1 MGHMTNGIMAL
12 KDGSQSTRS
21 KINPTKLSSLNG
33 KEKDVTI
40 NFFTIYRAPRKPK
53 ITEVLGRYRAKRS
66 KIKA

>member
-40 NFFTIYRAPRKPK
+40 NFLLYIEHHENQR
-53 ITEVLGRYRAKRS
+53 
-66 KIKA
+66 